1 MGTLFRRVTVYPASE
16 AEIEQ
21 MMKIVEAG
29 KTPYVKNSLLENAV
43 CETGEKVLAGEMSA
57 SDGAEEVIQK
67 TSIYMSE

>member
-1 MGTLFRRVTVYPASE
+1 
-16 AEIEQ
+16 